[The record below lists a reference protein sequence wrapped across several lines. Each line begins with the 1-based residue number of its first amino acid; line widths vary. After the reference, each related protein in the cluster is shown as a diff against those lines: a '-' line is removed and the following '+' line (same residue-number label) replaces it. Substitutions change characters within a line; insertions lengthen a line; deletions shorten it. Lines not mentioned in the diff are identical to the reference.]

1 MAPISR
7 LAVIAMLFSAAFVS
21 ARPLPPE
28 VPVFHKRA
36 PAPASSTS
44 IITTCTTTGTIAL
57 TFDDGPQE
65 YTNELLDLLKARG
78 AKATFFVNG
87 HNNGDI
93 AEFAGVV
100 KRAYDEGH
108 QIASHTY
115 SHKDLATLDKAGIIS
130 EMTQLDTVL
139 KTIIGVSPI
148 YMRVPYGSYNDFTVS
163 TLTELGYKIVDW
175 DQDTKDWEHP
185 ENVEAS
191 LSVYRHALNA
201 PHAFQRPGHIFLQHD
216 TNRETSLSLAPRAVD
231 IAISLSYR
239 VVTVGECLGEL
250 QANWYRA

>member
-1 MAPISR
+1 MTPVSR

-21 ARPLPPE
+21 ARPVPAPE
-28 VPVFHKRA
+28 APVFHKRA
-36 PAPASSTS
+36 PAPASTS

-78 AKATFFVNG
+78 AKVTLFVNG

-115 SHKDLATLDKAGIIS
+115 SHPDLVKLDKASIIS
-130 EMTQLDTVL
+130 EMTRLDTVL

-148 YMRVPYGSYNDFTVS
+148 YIRLPKGSYNDLVIS
-163 TLTELGYKIVDW
+163 TLNELSFKIVGWDEDTNDW
-175 DQDTKDWEHP
+175 RHSND
-185 ENVEAS
+185 VETS
-191 LSVYRHALNA
+191 LNVYRLALNDPQA
-201 PHAFQRPGHIFLQHD
+201 IQRPGHIFLQHD
-216 TNRETSLSLAPRAVD
+216 IYRETALTLAPRALD
-231 IAISLSYR
+231 FALSKGYK
-239 VVTVGECLGEL
+239 VVTVGECLGVP
-250 QANWYRA
+250 QANWYKV